1 MSTDYEDNYLL
12 VWYPEEWVS
21 SSLQNVAAYLPN
33 YVVLTSDDRHIHGQN
48 HEHFSDLMSTP
59 FYTGVKLGLFT
70 KEEQSAKAL

>member
-1 MSTDYEDNYLL
+1 
-12 VWYPEEWVS
+12 
-21 SSLQNVAAYLPN
+21 
-33 YVVLTSDDRHIHGQN
+33 VVLTSDDRHIHGQN